1 MPIYSFEN
9 ITTGEV
15 FDEIMKMDDREEYLS
30 KNPNLRQI
38 ITKAPALG
46 DSARL
51 GITKTPDS
59 FNSLLKNIHK
69 NSPGSKMQTR

>member
-1 MPIYSFEN
+1 MPIYSFKN
-9 ITTGEV
+9 TKTGE
-15 FDEIMKMDDREEYLS
+15 ETEKMMKIADRELYLS
-30 KNPNLRQI
+30 ENPDLRQFI
-38 ITKAPALG
+38 SKAPALG
-46 DSARL
+46 DAARL

>member
-9 ITTGEV
+9 STTGEV
-15 FDEIMKMDDREEYLS
+15 FDKIMKMDERAAYLS
-30 KNPNLRQI
+30 TNPNLRQV

-46 DSARL
+46 DAARL
-51 GITKTPDS
+51 GIIKTPDS

-69 NSPGSKMQTR
+69 NNPGSKMQTR